1 MPLSRKSALQFLTE
15 EELKPNDFLGLFLSV
30 FFLAFCCIKSCPSDS
45 GNKDHTN
52 EVDMTTPVLRK
63 HRKTPLIERLETARS
78 FHRGNEGF
86 LILFLL
92 GQSLFE

>member
-78 FHRGNEGF
+78 FPQRKRRISH
-86 LILFLL
+86 LISL
-92 GQSLFE
+92 GPIFV